1 MFKYTENHNF
11 NKLYFKNGFS
21 KLEHGI
27 YYFVYT
33 EIFIS
38 HNMIDLY
45 QLLQFWNHHS
55 LQWRRTHVTQS
66 LTIWLE
72 CFGWVAR

>member
-1 MFKYTENHNF
+1 MFKYTEDHNF

-45 QLLQFWNHHS
+45 QLLQF
-55 LQWRRTHVTQS
+55 
-66 LTIWLE
+66 
-72 CFGWVAR
+72 